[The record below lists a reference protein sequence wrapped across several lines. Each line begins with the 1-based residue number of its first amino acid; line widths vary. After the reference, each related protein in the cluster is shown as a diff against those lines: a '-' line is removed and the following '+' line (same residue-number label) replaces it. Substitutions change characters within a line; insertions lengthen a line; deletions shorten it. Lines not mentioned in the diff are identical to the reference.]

1 MKIQPGN
8 GWPGQTEVGL
18 LRFQCLKQR
27 GSSTKEIHQAG
38 RRRGEMPYLRIVEG
52 RSHSQ
57 HLKVLERAHSCL
69 TPASNTK
76 HPPSDLKTSGEW
88 N

>member
-18 LRFQCLKQR
+18 LRFQSLKER
-27 GSSTKEIHQAG
+27 GSSTKEIHPAG
-38 RRRGEMPYLRIVEG
+38 RRRGEMPYLRRVEG

-57 HLKVLERAHSCL
+57 NLKVLERAHRLL
-69 TPASNTK
+69 TTTSYPQQ
-76 HPPSDLKTSGEW
+76 PPSELKPSGEW